1 MTSFNEFLV
10 PEFRDAETFDAV
22 RICLNI
28 DKIVM
33 FQEMI
38 PEIRESYIIA
48 MMNKQ
53 KGLVPDFDWDIGDDE
68 VYQKIYAALENS
80 VFVEFENGAKI
91 CLLISYKEMKQVM
104 KSGGLLASEIHV
116 SND

>member
-10 PEFRDAETFDAV
+10 PEFRDVETFDAV
-22 RICLNI
+22 RICLDI
-28 DKIVM
+28 DKIVI

-48 MMNKQ
+48 MIRKQ
-53 KGLVPDFDWDIGDDE
+53 KNVVDDFAWDIGDDE
-68 VYQKIYAALENS
+68 VYQKIYAALEDS
-80 VFVEFENGAKI
+80 VFVELENGVKI

-104 KSGGLLASEIHV
+104 KSGGLLASEIRV
-116 SND
+116 SDD